1 MQDLVN
7 FRDLGGY
14 QAQEG
19 KKVTHG
25 KVLRAAQPVGL
36 SESDKNTL
44 LKDYHLKKII
54 DFRSQQEV
62 VEKPV
67 DTLSGVAYLNI
78 DLMKDIQSGTSGL
91 ADLSKSA
98 SVSEVDKAM
107 QTIYGEF
114 VLDKTS
120 QKGYA
125 NFLEQIIMQEEG
137 AILFHC
143 FAGKDRT
150 GVGAALILSLLGVR
164 QADIVYDYLLTNTQ
178 RQETNH
184 KMTTFAASQGMTREQ
199 LLALDRLLSVDETYL
214 GHAFSNIKENYG
226 TIQTYAT
233 EALNFEQ
240 DKQAYLHKLLLTD

>member
-36 SESDKNTL
+36 SESHKNTL

-107 QTIYGEF
+107 QTIYGEL

-143 FAGKDRT
+143 FAGKDST

-178 RQETNH
+178 RQDH

>member
-1 MQDLVN
+1 M
-7 FRDLGGY
+7 
-14 QAQEG
+14 
-19 KKVTHG
+19 
-25 KVLRAAQPVGL
+25 
-36 SESDKNTL
+36 
-44 LKDYHLKKII
+44 
-54 DFRSQQEV
+54 
-62 VEKPV
+62 
-67 DTLSGVAYLNI
+67 AYLNI

-107 QTIYGEF
+107 QTIYGEL

-143 FAGKDRT
+143 FAGKDST